1 MISHFQVIPS
11 TNLPSH
17 ICPSSFP
24 LSDSSPSPTH
34 TSLPH
39 CSGIPLLMGIK
50 SPWDKGKLLPLLSGK
65 AILCY
70 IFIWS
75 HGSLHVHSLAGDVDF
90 ERTGWSSHPILF
102 FQWGCNAP
110 LLHSSNP
117 CASCPTR
124 FPEFSLMVGSKHLHL
139 HWSVAVQTFPGS
151 ATLGSLPLDHNNSVG
166 FGVCTHDVSP
176 GGTDPWLTLP
186 SVSAPFS
193 VPILLLD
200 RNISGLKEI

>member
-1 MISHFQVIPS
+1 
-11 TNLPSH
+11 
-17 ICPSSFP
+17 
-24 LSDSSPSPTH
+24 
-34 TSLPH
+34 
-39 CSGIPLLMGIK
+39 MGIK

-139 HWSVAVQTFPGS
+139 HWSVTGPGRNS
-151 ATLGSLPLDHNNSVG
+151 QRTATLGSCQQVPLDSRN
-166 FGVCTHDVSP
+166 FGVCRGDVSP
-176 GGTDPWLTLP
+176 GGAVPRW
-186 SVSAPFS
+186 PF
-193 VPILLLD
+193 L
-200 RNISGLKEI
+200 